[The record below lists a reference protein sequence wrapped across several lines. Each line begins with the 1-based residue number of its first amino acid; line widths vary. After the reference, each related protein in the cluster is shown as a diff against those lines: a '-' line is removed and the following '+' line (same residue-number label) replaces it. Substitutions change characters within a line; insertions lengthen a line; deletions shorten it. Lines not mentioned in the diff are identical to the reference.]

1 MTDKMGTHSKVV
13 VVGAGSVGT
22 TYIYALLQKGM
33 AEEIVLV
40 DVDQSRV
47 EGEVMD
53 LSHGLPYVPP
63 AVVRGGDYD
72 ECADAGLIVVTAG
85 ASQSPGQS
93 RTDLVRQNAEIIKN
107 ISLKIAETGSE
118 AVLVMV
124 TNPVDTLTLV
134 AQKHLGWPK
143 HRVIGSGTVL
153 DSARFR
159 YLIGRRCGIDVHN
172 IHAYVLGEH
181 GDSEF
186 AAWSLTHVAGVAIE
200 EYCRLCSHCNGDEN
214 PLIDIFE
221 QVRNSAYHIIDYKG
235 STFFG
240 IGMSLLRISG
250 AILRNEQSILTVSSQ
265 VGGHYGLPD
274 VCLSLPAVVGKEG
287 VKRLVNPELP
297 PEELD
302 ALKYSAGMICDTY
315 ESVST

>member
-1 MTDKMGTHSKVV
+1 MAEKNKRHSKVV
-13 VVGAGSVGT
+13 VVGAGSVGA
-22 TYIYALLQKGM
+22 TYIYALLQKGL
-33 AEEIVLV
+33 AEEIVLI
-40 DVDQSRV
+40 DIDHRRV

-107 ISLKIAETGSE
+107 ISLQIAETGSE

-134 AQKHLGWPK
+134 AQKHLGWPV

-172 IHAYVLGEH
+172 IHAYILGEH

-186 AAWSLTHVAGVAIE
+186 PAWSLTHVAGVAIK
-200 EYCRLCSHCNGDEN
+200 EYCRLCGHCNGEEN
-214 PLIDIFE
+214 PLLDIFE
-221 QVRNSAYHIIDYKG
+221 EVRNSAYHIIDYKG

-240 IGMSLLRISG
+240 IGMSLSRISG
-250 AILRNEQSILTVSSQ
+250 AILRNEHSILTVSSR
-265 VGGHYGLPD
+265 VSGHYGLPE

-287 VKRLVNPELP
+287 VRRLVTPELP
-297 PEELD
+297 SEERD
-302 ALKYSAGMICDTY
+302 ALERSAATIRETC
-315 ESVST
+315 ESIGK